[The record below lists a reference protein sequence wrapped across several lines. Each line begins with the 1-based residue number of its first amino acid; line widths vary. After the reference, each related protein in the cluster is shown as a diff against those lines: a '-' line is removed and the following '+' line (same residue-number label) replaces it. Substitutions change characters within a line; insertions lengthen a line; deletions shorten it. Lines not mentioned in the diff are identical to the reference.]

1 LDADR
6 QLVFIKDN
14 AGGVE
19 QEDLHLLVAPGGSKN
34 DPEAETIGIFG
45 VGNKRAVVALGE
57 HVVIKTRH
65 GTGRAFE
72 IEITKDWLSS
82 PEWELAAYE
91 IPELEAGTTEIIVSH
106 LRKPFSRADLEELLA
121 HLGETYAWFLK
132 QKGCN
137 IELNGLKVKPHGFEN
152 WTFPPGFE
160 WRLFLL

>member
-1 LDADR
+1 MRIGSSSLLRIMQGALNR
-6 QLVFIKDN
+6 RIFTYWLLPVAVRTILRLRPLESSELVIS
-14 AGGVE
+14 G
-19 QEDLHLLVAPGGSKN
+19 LLSPLVK
-34 DPEAETIGIFG
+34 
-45 VGNKRAVVALGE
+45 